1 MIKGILESRVEALTK
16 RIADGD
22 VYYRENGAV
31 CQRWV
36 NAMPAAAEM
45 ANGRNMETGNGSK

>member
-36 NAMPAAAEM
+36 NAMPTENDM
-45 ANGRNMETGNGSK
+45 PDTPGTGFDRV